1 MRLLNSMLNLM
12 LVFNLKLETFRFEEE
27 NDYEYDILLEVS
39 SRLLKIQ
46 TSQKASFYYFSLHK
60 LALLSLVK
68 EVTRS
73 PNRKMI
79 RLLTFAERS
88 NMGKKMK

>member
-1 MRLLNSMLNLM
+1 M
-12 LVFNLKLETFRFEEE
+12 KLETFRFEDE

-39 SRLLKIQ
+39 SRLLKIE
-46 TSQKASFYYFSLHK
+46 TSQKASFHYFSLDK

-73 PNRKMI
+73 SNRKMI
-79 RLLTFAERS
+79 KLLTFAERS

>member
-1 MRLLNSMLNLM
+1 M
-12 LVFNLKLETFRFEEE
+12 VFNLKLETFRFEEE

-39 SRLLKIQ
+39 SRLLIIQ

>member
-46 TSQKASFYYFSLHK
+46 TSHKASFYYFSLHK

>member
-1 MRLLNSMLNLM
+1 M
-12 LVFNLKLETFRFEEE
+12 VFNLKLETFRFEEE